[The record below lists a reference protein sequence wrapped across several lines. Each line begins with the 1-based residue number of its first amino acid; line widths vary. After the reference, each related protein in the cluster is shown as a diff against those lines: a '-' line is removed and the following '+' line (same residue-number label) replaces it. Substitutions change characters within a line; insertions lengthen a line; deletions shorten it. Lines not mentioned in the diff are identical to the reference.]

1 MRKEGSLCGWAGR
14 RGRILTGGVR
24 ARKGKIK
31 ASRVEAWGKSW
42 CKKSG
47 MMVWHEGR
55 EWEPGL
61 ELFWRILITG

>member
-1 MRKEGSLCGWAGR
+1 M
-14 RGRILTGGVR
+14 IGGVR
-24 ARKGKIK
+24 ARKKKIK
-31 ASRVEAWGKSW
+31 VSSVEALGRSW

-55 EWEPGL
+55 EREPGL